1 MKLSS
6 INKLTILS
14 LGLSLSQLS
23 LANTPLSQ
31 GRQWLLGDW
40 NGERQSLEEKGY
52 KFNLGFQSESATNL
66 DGGYNDDREMLHA
79 YQLTLASLFDFEKI
93 AGWKNTQASVM
104 ITKRDGQGLSA
115 ERISDPRAAQFSNVQ
130 EIYGRGQSWRLTQAW
145 IKSGF
150 LENTLQF
157 KIGRMGL
164 SEDFNASHCEF
175 QNLMLCGGQL
185 GKTVGNIWYNGPVSQ
200 WGTNMRYQF
209 LPEWSIAAGIYEMN
223 PENTFE
229 DRGFNLGID
238 DAEGGLI
245 PVELVWKPKL
255 AMFNGLAGE
264 YKVGAFYATADATDV
279 KSNPQGQ
286 IAVAAADRKIHHYKQ
301 SVWLNAQQQLTAH
314 ENDSKRGLYASA
326 NFTWNDKATTTVESS
341 QQLAFWYKGIGD
353 ARPNDSIGLG
363 FARFDV
369 NDRVRDR
376 QQYNND
382 LNNFTAVD
390 YSNPMYNPIQNDEL
404 NIELNYSFNW
414 SPAIMLRPNLQYVHQ
429 AGGVKQVDD
438 AWVFGL
444 TTRFNF

>member
-1 MKLSS
+1 MKLIS
-6 INKLTILS
+6 IKQLTVLS
-14 LGLSLSQLS
+14 ASLFLSQWA

-31 GRQWLLGDW
+31 DRQWLLGDW
-40 NGERQSLEEKGY
+40 NGQRKTLEEQGY
-52 KFNLGFQSESATNL
+52 KFNVGFHSESATNL
-66 DGGYNDDREMLHA
+66 KGGYNDDQELLHA
-79 YQLTLASLFDFEKI
+79 YQLTFGSLFDLEKI
-93 AGWKNTQASVM
+93 AGWKNTQASLV
-104 ITKRDGQGLSA
+104 ITKRDGQALSA

-150 LENTLQF
+150 LDNTLQF

-164 SEDFNASHCEF
+164 SEDFNGSHCEF

-200 WGTNMRYQF
+200 WGTNVKYQF

-223 PENTFE
+223 PENTLE
-229 DRGFNLGID
+229 KRGFNLD
-238 DAEGGLI
+238 MDNSEGALI
-245 PVELVWKPKL
+245 PVELAWKPKL
-255 AMFNGLAGE
+255 TMFNSLAGE
-264 YKVGAFYATADATDV
+264 YKVGAFYATADAKDV
-279 KSNPQGQ
+279 KNNEQGE
-286 IAVAAADRKIHHYKQ
+286 IAVAAANRKVHDHKQ
-301 SVWLNAQQQLTAH
+301 SVWLNAQQQLTSH
-314 ENDSKRGLYASA
+314 QNDPKRGLYASA

-341 QQLAFWYKGIGD
+341 QQLAFWYKGISD

-376 QQYNND
+376 QNYSND
-382 LNNFTAVD
+382 LKDLTVAD
-390 YSNPMYNPIQNDEL
+390 YVNPLYSPIQNDEL
-404 NIELNYSFNW
+404 NIELNYNFNW
-414 SPAIMLRPNLQYVHQ
+414 SPAIMFRPNIQYVHQ
-429 AGGVKQVDD
+429 VGGVKEIDD